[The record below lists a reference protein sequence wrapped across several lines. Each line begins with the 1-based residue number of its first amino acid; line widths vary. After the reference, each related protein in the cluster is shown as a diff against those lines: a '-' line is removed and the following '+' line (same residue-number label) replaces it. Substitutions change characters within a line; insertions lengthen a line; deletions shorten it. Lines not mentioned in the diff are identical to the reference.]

1 MCAAGVGSLLSEV
14 VEDVLII
21 SDDSRISFENIDL
34 EERR

>member
-14 VEDVLII
+14 AEDVFII
-21 SDDSRISFENIDL
+21 SDDGRISFENIDL